1 MKLNIAQV
9 IGLNTDQKAAQVT
22 SSERDGNSFF
32 AVLSLTCDDAF
43 TKGRQVLSELEDF
56 YFESEGTVAEKL
68 DAAFAEAQKKLSE
81 QVTDWDLVLAAVS
94 GKVLYLIGKGEVD
107 VYLKRSDKISS
118 LLKVASV
125 QLVSGFINAGDKL
138 VFSTRSLTAF
148 LGSDFTKCLELPL
161 ESFEEEVQG
170 KIGASELEEKGVAA
184 LAVEISE
191 ENVEISPVSKQKEED
206 ETLQQEVSDS
216 PGKIKAVFG
225 AFFKKII
232 WGFSQLK
239 TYFPKSGRGRLAI
252 AIVLIVIAL
261 AGAGYKYKVNKDSE
275 KLLQFNQI
283 FASAKEDFEGAK
295 GLASL
300 NPAEA
305 KKRLESAKDK
315 VSKALVLAP
324 KDQEANNFKNTL
336 ENESSSIL
344 QAAEVSNFPEFLDM
358 DLVKKDFRAVS
369 MSLSKDKLLLL
380 DPGTKT
386 LVVVDMAK
394 KSNQILAGSDGL
406 GEAVFAS
413 LNGSF
418 AFVFSKDKGI
428 IRVDSAKQK
437 ATTVSKADK
446 DWEEIKDIYGFAG
459 NIYLLDSGQIWKYLP
474 AADGYSDK
482 REYLTKGTKADL
494 ANAIR
499 MQIESSVYV
508 LKSDGEILRFTK
520 GDKDNFSYDGLPSPV
535 KSPKSLFVSS
545 DTDNLYLLDSGNSR
559 LLILTKT
566 GGYKGQM
573 MGSGFGSATDLVV
586 DEKGKKVYLLERS
599 KIYSVELK

>member
-94 GKVLYLIGKGEVD
+94 GKVLYLIGNGEVD

-216 PGKIKAVFG
+216 PGKRKAVFG

-283 FASAKEDFEGAK
+283 F
-295 GLASL
+295 
-300 NPAEA
+300 
-305 KKRLESAKDK
+305 ESAKDK

-482 REYLTKGTKADL
+482 REYLTKGTKADF

-508 LKSDGEILRFTK
+508 LKSDGGILRFTK
-520 GDKDNFSYDGLPSPV
+520 GDKDNFSPV
-535 KSPKSLFVSS
+535 AF
-545 DTDNLYLLDSGNSR
+545 
-559 LLILTKT
+559 
-566 GGYKGQM
+566 
-573 MGSGFGSATDLVV
+573 
-586 DEKGKKVYLLERS
+586 
-599 KIYSVELK
+599 